1 METKTIAVVGAGLMG
16 SGIAQVAAQAG
27 FDVLLTD
34 VKRDLAEKGLA
45 GIVKF
50 LDKGVEKGKVKPEE
64 REKALKRIETF
75 GGLDCAARADF
86 VIEAV
91 KEDYGVKR
99 EVFSG
104 LDAVCPPHAI
114 LASNTSTLSIAGL
127 GGATKRADRVVG
139 IHFFY
144 PAPLMKLVEIVPSK
158 ATSAETVKAARSVA
172 ERLGKTV
179 VEAMDYPGFLVNRLV
194 APLENEAIYLLME
207 GNRKEDIDTA
217 AKLALNH
224 PMGPIELADYVGLD
238 VVLNTM
244 ELLYAGYGDPK
255 YRPCPLLRKMVE
267 AGNLGRKTGKGFYDY
282 TK

>member
-1 METKTIAVVGAGLMG
+1 MEIKTIAVVGAGLMG

-27 FDVLLTD
+27 FGVLMTD
-34 VKRDLAEKGLA
+34 VKKELAEKGLA
-45 GIVKF
+45 GIARF

-64 REKALKRIETF
+64 REKALKRVETF
-75 GGLDCAARADF
+75 GGLECAAKADF
-86 VIEAV
+86 VVEAV
-91 KEDYGVKR
+91 KEDYAVKR
-99 EVFSG
+99 MVFSG

-139 IHFFY
+139 MHFFY
-144 PAPLMKLVEIVPSK
+144 PAPLMKLVEIIPSK
-158 ATSAETVKAARSVA
+158 ATSAETVKAAKIVA
-172 ERLGKTV
+172 ERFGKTV

-207 GNRKEDIDTA
+207 GNKKEDIDTA

-238 VVLNTM
+238 VVLDTM
-244 ELLYAGYGDPK
+244 ELLYEGYGDPK

>member
-1 METKTIAVVGAGLMG
+1 LEIKTIGVVGAGLMG

-27 FDVLLTD
+27 FGVLMTD
-34 VKRDLAEKGLA
+34 VGKALAEKGLA
-45 GIVKF
+45 GIARF

-64 REKALKRIETF
+64 RDGALSRVKTF
-75 GGLDCAARADF
+75 EGLDCMAGADF

-91 KEDYGVKR
+91 REDYGVKR
-99 EVFSG
+99 EVFRG

-139 IHFFY
+139 MHFFY
-144 PAPLMKLVEIVPSK
+144 PAPLMKLVEIVPSG
-158 ATSAETVKAARSVA
+158 TSSVETVKTAREVA
-172 ERLGKTV
+172 GRFGKTV

-207 GNRKEDIDTA
+207 GNKKEDIDTA

-244 ELLYAGYGDPK
+244 ELLHEGYGDPK